1 MDQNIWPLL
10 DRMERIRETQ
20 MEHGDILRRL
30 LSGQDAIKAEATA
43 AISTIASG
51 SGMAKK
57 AGLFALRLALSK
69 SMQWMVIA
77 LTVPALMKGH
87 DIYEILKL
95 LADILPK
102 L

>member
-1 MDQNIWPLL
+1 MADQNIWPLL
-10 DRMERIRETQ
+10 DRMERIREAQ
-20 MEHGDILRRL
+20 IEHGVILQKL
-30 LSGQDAIKAEATA
+30 LSGQDAIR
-43 AISTIASG
+43 STPMMMTASG

-57 AGLFALRLALSK
+57 AGLFALRLAVSK

>member
-1 MDQNIWPLL
+1 MADHNIWPLL

-20 MEHGDILRRL
+20 IEHGVILQKL
-30 LSGQDAIKAEATA
+30 LSGQDAIRSIPTL
-43 AISTIASG
+43 TMTASG
-51 SGMAKK
+51 SGMVKK
-57 AGLFALRLALSK
+57 AGLFALRLAVSK